1 MRSDSDR
8 NMSALLTR
16 ITRQVSRM
24 FDLNILQTRIADR
37 KKFFKRKE
45 LHMKVVMYGTKVCPD
60 CVEAEEILKEKGI
73 QYLYMEFSDNI
84 GYLKRFLTLRDTNPI
99 FDEVKE
105 NHWVGVPCFQFQD
118 GSLSLDIDE
127 VVKRAEE
134 EV

>member
-1 MRSDSDR
+1 
-8 NMSALLTR
+8 
-16 ITRQVSRM
+16 
-24 FDLNILQTRIADR
+24 
-37 KKFFKRKE
+37 
-45 LHMKVVMYGTKVCPD
+45 MKVVMYGTKACPD

-127 VVKRAEE
+127 VVRKKLKSSRTADYFVLCTDIINFRYEKS
-134 EV
+134 VPGDSTLLQNVSMSISM

>member
-1 MRSDSDR
+1 MGQKHARTAS
-8 NMSALLTR
+8 
-16 ITRQVSRM
+16 RQ
-24 FDLNILQTRIADR
+24 
-37 KKFFKRKE
+37 KKF
-45 LHMKVVMYGTKVCPD
+45 
-60 CVEAEEILKEKGI
+60 LKEKGI

-134 EV
+134 EA

>member
-1 MRSDSDR
+1 
-8 NMSALLTR
+8 
-16 ITRQVSRM
+16 
-24 FDLNILQTRIADR
+24 
-37 KKFFKRKE
+37 
-45 LHMKVVMYGTKVCPD
+45 MKVVMYGTKACPD

-73 QYLYMEFSDNI
+73 HYLYMEFSDNI

-99 FDEVKE
+99 FD
-105 NHWVGVPCFQFQD
+105 VGVPCFQFQD

>member
-1 MRSDSDR
+1 MAEEQVKKQENTEFEKTYIDENIQSDKDGRFKSF
-8 NMSALLTR
+8 L
-16 ITRQVSRM
+16 
-24 FDLNILQTRIADR
+24 
-37 KKFFKRKE
+37 KKFLKRKE
-45 LHMKVVMYGTKVCPD
+45 LHMKVVMYGTKACPD

-134 EV
+134 EA

>member
-1 MRSDSDR
+1 
-8 NMSALLTR
+8 
-16 ITRQVSRM
+16 
-24 FDLNILQTRIADR
+24 
-37 KKFFKRKE
+37 
-45 LHMKVVMYGTKVCPD
+45 MKVVMYGTKACPD

-99 FDEVKE
+99 FDEAKE
-105 NHWVGVPCFQFQD
+105 NLWVGVSCFQFQD

-134 EV
+134 EA

>member
-1 MRSDSDR
+1 
-8 NMSALLTR
+8 
-16 ITRQVSRM
+16 
-24 FDLNILQTRIADR
+24 
-37 KKFFKRKE
+37 
-45 LHMKVVMYGTKVCPD
+45 MKVVMYGTKACPD

-73 QYLYMEFSDNI
+73 QYLYMEYSDNI

-134 EV
+134 EA

>member
-1 MRSDSDR
+1 
-8 NMSALLTR
+8 
-16 ITRQVSRM
+16 
-24 FDLNILQTRIADR
+24 
-37 KKFFKRKE
+37 
-45 LHMKVVMYGTKVCPD
+45 MKVVMYGTKACPD

-73 QYLYMEFSDNI
+73 FKFCSSGWPVNI

-134 EV
+134 EA

>member
-1 MRSDSDR
+1 
-8 NMSALLTR
+8 
-16 ITRQVSRM
+16 
-24 FDLNILQTRIADR
+24 
-37 KKFFKRKE
+37 
-45 LHMKVVMYGTKVCPD
+45 MKVVMYGTKACPD
-60 CVEAEEILKEKGI
+60 CVEAEEILKENHISPEKIEIAG
-73 QYLYMEFSDNI
+73 MEFSDNI

>member
-1 MRSDSDR
+1 
-8 NMSALLTR
+8 
-16 ITRQVSRM
+16 
-24 FDLNILQTRIADR
+24 
-37 KKFFKRKE
+37 
-45 LHMKVVMYGTKVCPD
+45 
-60 CVEAEEILKEKGI
+60 
-73 QYLYMEFSDNI
+73 MEFSDNI

-134 EV
+134 EVKDVSLMACSIRQASCSAVS

>member
-1 MRSDSDR
+1 
-8 NMSALLTR
+8 
-16 ITRQVSRM
+16 
-24 FDLNILQTRIADR
+24 
-37 KKFFKRKE
+37 
-45 LHMKVVMYGTKVCPD
+45 MKVVMYGTKACPD
-60 CVEAEEILKEKGI
+60 C
-73 QYLYMEFSDNI
+73 DNI

>member
-1 MRSDSDR
+1 
-8 NMSALLTR
+8 
-16 ITRQVSRM
+16 
-24 FDLNILQTRIADR
+24 
-37 KKFFKRKE
+37 
-45 LHMKVVMYGTKVCPD
+45 
-60 CVEAEEILKEKGI
+60 
-73 QYLYMEFSDNI
+73 MEFSDNI

-134 EV
+134 EVLINPHFPLNNKRCQLKKERKACLF

>member
-37 KKFFKRKE
+37 KKLKKRKE
-45 LHMKVVMYGTKVCPD
+45 LHMKVVMYGTKACPD